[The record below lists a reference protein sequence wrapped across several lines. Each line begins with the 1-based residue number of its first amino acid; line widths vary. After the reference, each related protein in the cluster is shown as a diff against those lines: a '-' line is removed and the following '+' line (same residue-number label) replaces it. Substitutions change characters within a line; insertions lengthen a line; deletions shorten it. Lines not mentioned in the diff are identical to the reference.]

1 MVAVQG
7 VHGVQ
12 HDAGRTGAG
21 ECGGDFLADVAR
33 FADSDHDDFAAL
45 AKRAD
50 HQVHRAVERRVE
62 LRAHGFEAGQLDV
75 EDLARPF
82 QVAHAPERLP
92 ARVATFNGETR
103 CYSVFGYEP
112 STLTKLHCCSS
123 SAMALATLWS
133 LTWPSQSMKKKYSHA
148 LRLLGRDS
156 IFVMFNR

>member
-1 MVAVQG
+1 MTLELTVVLILCGFTLTVLPLMLRWLRVPAKVRLDQEMDKMI
-7 VHGVQ
+7 
-12 HDAGRTGAG
+12 DA
-21 ECGGDFLADVAR
+21 E
-33 FADSDHDDFAAL
+33 
-45 AKRAD
+45 
-50 HQVHRAVERRVE
+50 ERRAWE
-62 LRAHGFEAGQLDV
+62 V

-92 ARVATFNGETR
+92 ARVAPFNGETR